1 MSRTEES
8 VTWGKSARKGF
19 LRIPVC
25 VARDRLSKFSR
36 NLSPP
41 VGRRGCTVS
50 HKKGG
55 ALRNQSTGG
64 RRLGIAAVLCGV
76 VLGAPLLLLQSASA
90 HASRSSAA
98 ASGAHDNEKKN
109 DATPSAHADGVK
121 LSSNL
126 VAYQAPTTTSTTV
139 PAPTT
144 TTAAPTTTT
153 TQPPPPPPTT
163 TTQPP
168 PPTTTTT
175 TAPPRRLEATN
186 SERGDAT
193 WYAAAPA
200 GYCASPTLPFGTVLT
215 VVNNAT
221 GASTECTVDDR
232 EAAGYPRVVDMSPSG
247 FSQIGD
253 LSQGVVDVTISW

>member
-1 MSRTEES
+1 MLVCASRD
-8 VTWGKSARKGF
+8 W
-19 LRIPVC
+19 
-25 VARDRLSKFSR
+25 LSKFSR

-41 VGRRGCTVS
+41 VRRRGCTVS
-50 HKKGG
+50 QMKGG

-64 RRLGIAAVLCGV
+64 RRLGIAAVICGI
-76 VLGAPLLLLQSASA
+76 LFGAPLFLLQSASA

-98 ASGAHDNEKKN
+98 ASSAHDNEKKN
-109 DATPSAHADGVK
+109 VVHPSAHADGVN
-121 LSSNL
+121 LQSNL
-126 VAYQAPTTTSTTV
+126 VAYQAPTTTSTTA
-139 PAPTT
+139 PATTT
-144 TTAAPTTTT
+144 TTAPPTTTT
-153 TQPPPPPPTT
+153 TEPPTT
-163 TTQPP
+163 TTQPPP

-175 TAPPRRLEATN
+175 TAPPPPHVATN
-186 SERGDAT
+186 SEGGEAT
-193 WYAAAPA
+193 WYSAAPA

-253 LSQGVVDVTISW
+253 LGQGVVDVTISW